1 MGELLLVTG
10 GARSGKSR
18 FAERLAIASGRP
30 VTYVAT
36 MEALDDEVRARIAR
50 HRAERPGAWTTVE
63 APIAIVEAVRAAQ
76 VDDCVLLDCLS
87 LWASNRL
94 LTLGADASIEALADL
109 ERTLEAEIEALH
121 ATAQARPGDVILV
134 TNEVGSGLVPE
145 HALGRAYR
153 DLLGRVNQRASLLAA
168 RAWLLVAG
176 RALPLPPPDAPL
188 DSLRT

>member
-18 FAERLAIASGRP
+18 FAERLATASGHD

-50 HRAERPGAWTTVE
+50 HRAERPAAWTTVE
-63 APIAIVEAVRAAQ
+63 APLTIVEAVRTAPP
-76 VDDCVLLDCLS
+76 DECVLLDCLS

-94 LTLGADASIEALADL
+94 LALGEDASIEALADL
-109 ERTLEAEIEALH
+109 ERALEAEIEALH
-121 ATAQARPGDVILV
+121 AVAQARTGDVILV

-188 DSLRT
+188 TCR

>member
-1 MGELLLVTG
+1 MGEVLLVTG

-50 HRAERPGAWTTVE
+50 HRAERPGAWRTVE
-63 APIAIVEAVRAAQ
+63 APIAIVEAVRAAP

-188 DSLRT
+188 DALRT

>member
-18 FAERLAIASGRP
+18 FAERLAIASGRS

-50 HRAERPGAWTTVE
+50 HRAERPVTWTTIE
-63 APIAIVEAVRAAQ
+63 SPLAIVEAVRSAAP
-76 VDDCVLLDCLS
+76 DDCVLLDCLS

-94 LTLGADASIEALADL
+94 LALGEDASIEALANL
-109 ERTLEAEIEALH
+109 ERALEAEVESLH
-121 ATAQARPGDVILV
+121 AVTRERAGDVILV

-153 DLLGRVNQRASLLAA
+153 DLLGRVNQRGSLLAA

-176 RALPLPPPDAPL
+176 RALPLPSPDAPL
-188 DSLRT
+188 DLPLR

>member
-18 FAERLAIASGRP
+18 FAERLAAASGRP

-50 HRAERPGAWTTVE
+50 HRAERPAVWTTVE
-63 APIAIVEAVRAAQ
+63 APIAIVEAVRGAAP
-76 VDDCVLLDCLS
+76 DDCVLLDCLS

-94 LTLGADASIEALADL
+94 LALGEQASIEALTDL
-109 ERTLEAEIEALH
+109 ERTLEAEIETLH
-121 ATAQARPGDVILV
+121 AAARARSGDLILV

-145 HALGRAYR
+145 YPLGRAYR
-153 DLLGRVNQRASLLAA
+153 DLLGRVNQRAGTLAA

-188 DSLRT
+188 T

>member
-18 FAERLAIASGRP
+18 FAERIAAASGRP

-36 MEALDDEVRARIAR
+36 METLDDEVRARIAR
-50 HRAERPGAWTTVE
+50 HRAERPAGWTTVE
-63 APIAIVEAVRAAQ
+63 APLAIVEAVRTAAP
-76 VDDCVLLDCLS
+76 DDCVLLDCLS
-87 LWASNRL
+87 LWTSNRL
-94 LTLGADASIEALADL
+94 LALGDDVSVEALADL
-109 ERTLEAEIEALH
+109 ERALEAEIDALH
-121 ATAQARPGDVILV
+121 DAVRARTGDVILV
-134 TNEVGSGLVPE
+134 TNEVGGGLVPE
-145 HALGRAYR
+145 YPLGRAYR

-188 DSLRT
+188 T